1 MGCTVE
7 SEILRRKGFGKGGDK
22 ERCGEVEAERSGDAG
37 GEELGPEVGE
47 NVGEAGEA
55 GEAGRVVEEGMDDL
69 GRGKRKRKGSNPF
82 QFHSSHTL
90 FSQKTAKCKEKEMSL
105 KKNREKN
112 QRLYRKQHFSELKE
126 ENRFLKSAV
135 TKLTAQLKSK
145 NSKIKS
151 LQAKK

>member
-1 MGCTVE
+1 MGRTVE
-7 SEILRRKGFGKGGDK
+7 SEILRRRGFGKGGDK

-47 NVGEAGEA
+47 NV

>member
-1 MGCTVE
+1 MGRTVE

-90 FSQKTAKCKEKEMSL
+90 FFPEDCKMQGKRNVS
-105 KKNREKN
+105 
-112 QRLYRKQHFSELKE
+112 
-126 ENRFLKSAV
+126 
-135 TKLTAQLKSK
+135 
-145 NSKIKS
+145 
-151 LQAKK
+151 

>member
-1 MGCTVE
+1 MGRTVE
-7 SEILRRKGFGKGGDK
+7 SEILRRRGFGKGGDK

-47 NVGEAGEA
+47 NV

-105 KKNREKN
+105 KKNREQN

-126 ENRFLKSAV
+126 ENMFLKSAV

>member
-1 MGCTVE
+1 MGRTVE

-47 NVGEAGEA
+47 NVGEAGR
-55 GEAGRVVEEGMDDL
+55 GVEEGMDDL

>member
-1 MGCTVE
+1 
-7 SEILRRKGFGKGGDK
+7 
-22 ERCGEVEAERSGDAG
+22 
-37 GEELGPEVGE
+37 
-47 NVGEAGEA
+47 
-55 GEAGRVVEEGMDDL
+55 MDDL

-126 ENRFLKSAV
+126 ENMFLKSAV